1 MAERQLPKLHTRV
14 RFPSP
19 APTPVGQGHPASV
32 PSENLQLRPSAKV
45 RTGERLEQ
53 LDVIRGV
60 AIILVFWY
68 HVLGSTFGR
77 FAVSWDGLI
86 IDPSDR
92 LLLLWPATLG
102 WAGVAIFFALS
113 GYCIHSSFM
122 KSTGSLYEYFI
133 RRIFRIYPPYL
144 AAVIIFSVVWY
155 PGTRQIVTHLG
166 LVHNFSADTF
176 FGISPAFWSIAVEA
190 QLYLLYPLLF
200 LIASRF
206 GWTKML
212 VSTLVVEFA
221 LRAWKTGAL
230 IETGQPLPWMI
241 EGNPLY
247 YIFSWTIGAYL
258 AQRKLVGERRNHFG
272 VLGAVFLLAGTLAP
286 ISKFTV
292 TFSFPLFALA
302 TCFAIAFHAGKPR
315 RADPPP
321 LAARLTGMIGRDS
334 YSMYLLHQPLLGAG
348 MSALRAI
355 SWLPMSLRFFLG
367 GGVLFI
373 IIAAISSIN
382 RRIVE
387 DTSIAIG
394 RQLLRKSQERTTSS
408 AIT

>member
-1 MAERQLPKLHTRV
+1 MAERPKLHTRD
-14 RFPSP
+14 RLPSP
-19 APTPVGQGHPASV
+19 APTSVAQGHPPTV
-32 PSENLQLRPSAKV
+32 PSENLQLRQSAKV

-53 LDVIRGV
+53 LDVIRGL

-68 HVLGSTFGR
+68 HVLGFTFGR

-102 WAGVAIFFALS
+102 WSGVAIFFALS

-144 AAVIIFSVVWY
+144 AAVIVFSLIWY

-166 LVHNFSADTF
+166 LVHNFSDDTI

-200 LIASRF
+200 LTASRF
-206 GWTKML
+206 GWTRIL
-212 VSTLVVEFA
+212 ICTLVVEFA
-221 LRAWKTGAL
+221 LRAWKTDAL

-247 YIFSWTIGAYL
+247 YVFSWTIGAYL
-258 AQRKLVGERRNHFG
+258 AQRKLIGEGRMRFG
-272 VLGAVFLLAGTLAP
+272 VLSAVFLLAGALAP

-292 TFSFPLFALA
+292 TFSFPLFAMA

-315 RADPPP
+315 RADPPQ
-321 LAARLTGMIGRDS
+321 LAVRLMGMIGRDS
-334 YSMYLLHQPLLGAG
+334 YSMYLFHQPLLGAG
-348 MSALRAI
+348 MSALRAT
-355 SWLPMSLRFFLG
+355 SWLPLSLRFFLG
-367 GGVLFI
+367 GSVLFI
-373 IIAAISSIN
+373 IIAAISSIS
-382 RRIVE
+382 RRILE
-387 DTSIAIG
+387 DTSIDIG
-394 RQLLRKSQERTTSS
+394 RQLIRKSREVRASS
-408 AIT
+408 AIP